1 MNPVELERLVAEVT
15 AQLLLELSG
24 PCACHAVPGE
34 RCPDRLR
41 SAVALGAT
49 RLGLQGSSLHGHD
62 LARYIDHTLL
72 KPDASYAQ
80 IEQLCREAAEFH
92 FATVC
97 VHPQHVRRCAA
108 LLGGSGVSV
117 CTVVGF
123 PLGANVTDVKAFEAR
138 RAIYD
143 GACELDMVIN
153 LSALKSGDDPKV
165 QADIAAVVQA
175 GHEAEVLVKVI
186 LETALLSEAEKRRA
200 CRLARAAGADYVKT
214 STGFGPAG
222 ASEADVRLMREEVGT
237 ELGVKAAGGIGDLAQ
252 ARKMLASGADR
263 IGASAGVKIVQASLG
278 HSVAATTTGY

>member
-1 MNPVELERLVAEVT
+1 MNSSELERLVAEIT
-15 AQLLLELSG
+15 AQLLIELG
-24 PCACHAVPGE
+24 TPCSCHAIAGGH
-34 RCPDRLR
+34 CPDRLR

-49 RLGLQGSSLHGHD
+49 RLGLHASSLHGRD

-72 KPDASYAQ
+72 KQDASYSQ
-80 IEQLCREAAEFH
+80 IDRLCDEAAQFQ

-97 VHPQHVRRCAA
+97 IHPQHVRRCAQRLA
-108 LLGGSGVSV
+108 GTGVSV

-123 PLGANVTDVKAFEAR
+123 PLGSNVTDVKAYEAR
-138 RAIYD
+138 RAVFD

-153 LSALKSGDDPKV
+153 LSALKSGDDARV
-165 QADIAAVVQA
+165 QEDIASVVEA
-175 GHEAEVLVKVI
+175 GHETGVLVKVI
-186 LETALLSEAEKRRA
+186 LETALLTDEEKRRA

-237 ELGVKAAGGIGDLAQ
+237 LLGVKAAGGIGDLEK

-263 IGASAGVKIVQASLG
+263 IGASAGVKIIQASLG
-278 HSVAATTTGY
+278 QSAAGPAPSY